1 MPKREFQKKVGGPL
15 LLFRQLAAFKG
26 LPSNRGT
33 AMRWSQW
40 KNLTAM
46 LLIGDGVLA
55 ILRPYR
61 NARTWDVGPDSW
73 KALMQYLSDHPDLLR
88 AIGVAEVAVGMA
100 LIASDGTARERMEE
114 EAAAMRARIRSIA

>member
-1 MPKREFQKKVGGPL
+1 MDAVEEPDRDAADRRWRAGHNAPL
-15 LLFRQLAAFKG
+15 PECPHLD
-26 LPSNRGT
+26 
-33 AMRWSQW
+33 
-40 KNLTAM
+40 
-46 LLIGDGVLA
+46 I
-55 ILRPYR
+55 
-61 NARTWDVGPDSW
+61 GPDSW

>member
-1 MPKREFQKKVGGPL
+1 
-15 LLFRQLAAFKG
+15 
-26 LPSNRGT
+26 
-33 AMRWSQW
+33 MRWTQW

-55 ILRPYR
+55 IMRPYR
-61 NARTWDVGPDSW
+61 NARTWDIGPDSW

-88 AIGVAEVAVGMA
+88 AIGVAEIAVGMA

>member
-1 MPKREFQKKVGGPL
+1 MPKRELQKKVGGRSCFLGNSPRL
-15 LLFRQLAAFKG
+15 KG
-26 LPSNRGT
+26 FHQKGET
-33 AMRWSQW
+33 AMRWTQW

-55 ILRPYR
+55 IMRPYR
-61 NARTWDVGPDSW
+61 NARTWDIGPDSW